1 VTTAPLLA
9 HAGGFSWDEAL
20 FLVLPVIVLL
30 ILTRQ
35 ARKKAE
41 EAESPDGARE
51 ASAEATTDDG

>member
-1 VTTAPLLA
+1 MTDHALLA
-9 HAGGFSWDEAL
+9 HSGGFSWDEAL

-41 EAESPDGARE
+41 EAEPTDGASE
-51 ASAEATTDDG
+51 TSAEATTDDG